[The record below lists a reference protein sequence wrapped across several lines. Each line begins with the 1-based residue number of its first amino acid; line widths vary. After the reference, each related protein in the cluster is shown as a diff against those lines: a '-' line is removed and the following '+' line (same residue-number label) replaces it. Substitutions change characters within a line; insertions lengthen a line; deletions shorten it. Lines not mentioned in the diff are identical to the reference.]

1 MKTQR
6 LVIPGEAIPKERP
19 RSAVAKNGKRVTYT
33 PEKTKRFSKSVEL
46 WALTQKI
53 RPMEGPLRVTIWF
66 WFKRSRGW
74 KVYDI
79 DNLAKGILDPLNGL
93 AWQDDRQIVD
103 LLCFKR
109 TNVDDPLTH
118 VIISEWQ
125 EDPDELKHMPDIP
138 PHIKTAVGT
147 LSKEAL
153 HV

>member
-1 MKTQR
+1 
-6 LVIPGEAIPKERP
+6 
-19 RSAVAKNGKRVTYT
+19 
-33 PEKTKRFSKSVEL
+33 
-46 WALTQKI
+46 
-53 RPMEGPLRVTIWF
+53 MEGPLRVTIWF